1 MLLAMSIERRNVAM
15 KKNEV
20 CSEKNFMQENKKKK
34 KNIKEVGWYL

>member
-1 MLLAMSIERRNVAM
+1 MSIERRNVAM

-20 CSEKNFMQENKKKK
+20 CSEKNFMQEKKKKEK